1 MLTPSEYLRRG
12 CHFRCKSAINDLAII
27 RMAEPFIVSDH
38 DHDYVYHTV
47 FRLGD
52 PKISVTNVKVP
63 SSPSPTALSAS
74 HTPNSSLSETLDALL
89 SLTTTA

>member
-1 MLTPSEYLRRG
+1 MPGASRTGGLRTTSISQASRVQP
-12 CHFRCKSAINDLAII
+12 APP
-27 RMAEPFIVSDH
+27 AEPFIVSDH